1 MTDCLTIHDIT
12 RLGREPID
20 ELQSTAESLDP
31 QGEDS
36 CEIFTRQVV
45 QVEVTLKNTYKLAAL
60 LAKRS
65 ATLEQ
70 EAEVWQSMVE
80 YAKGVMNALEQL
92 KEIYPDCGTPKLH
105 NLALDYW
112 TAATERLSLVTGAI
126 KCQTLPMP
134 AGLFPQT
141 T

>member
-1 MTDCLTIHDIT
+1 M
-12 RLGREPID
+12 
-20 ELQSTAESLDP
+20 
-31 QGEDS
+31 
-36 CEIFTRQVV
+36 
-45 QVEVTLKNTYKLAAL
+45 EVTLKSTYKLAAL

-70 EAEVWQSMVE
+70 EAEVWRSMVE

-92 KEIYPDCGTPKLH
+92 KEIYPDCGTPELH

-141 T
+141 I